1 MRFWMQIH
9 NFFGLIVLCYLRE
22 LVKKTLYTTLVGKS
36 HIQEFIHSVNAA
48 KAKKR
53 KVEIKRAFVAAKA

>member
-1 MRFWMQIH
+1 MRFLMQSH
-9 NFFGLIVLCYLRE
+9 NFFSPIDACYLRE